1 MYRDSKND
9 STEEE
14 AIILLEGKITYII
27 GDINAKL

>member
-14 AIILLEGKITYII
+14 AIILLGGKITYI
-27 GDINAKL
+27 GDIDAKL